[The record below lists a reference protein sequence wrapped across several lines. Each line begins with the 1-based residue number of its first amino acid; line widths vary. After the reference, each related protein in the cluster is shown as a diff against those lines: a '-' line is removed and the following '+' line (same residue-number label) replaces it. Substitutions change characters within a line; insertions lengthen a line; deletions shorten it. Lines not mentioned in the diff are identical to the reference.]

1 VRPRSLVARGL
12 GYYWRTH
19 LAVIAG
25 VATAVAV
32 LAGALLVGD
41 SVRASLRDL
50 VLQRLGHTDDVV
62 VSTNFFREA
71 LAQDVGAHRNFAGRF
86 QAVAPLV
93 MVKGFVT
100 DQESGRR
107 AGQVLVYGVD
117 ERFWRFHD
125 VPAVSALEDRQ
136 AYVSP
141 ALAREIG
148 AATDRAILVRVQR
161 PSDIPLDS
169 LHGRK
174 DNVGRT
180 MRLTVRDVL
189 PASRLGE
196 FALDPT
202 QGDVRAVFLPL
213 ARLQT
218 ELEVGARV
226 NALLVR
232 RAPGGQTTAG
242 SEATADLTAIVKDTA
257 TLEDV
262 GITLALGDDRRTII
276 VGSTAGLLE
285 PRHVEAI
292 EQAMGAGGIR
302 GQPVFSYLANTI
314 RAGDREIPYSLVT
327 ATALDQRIAGTPRDP
342 AAPNDILL
350 TEWAAR
356 DLQAAPG
363 DRVSL
368 EYYLW
373 TDGGQLVTRSADFR
387 LAGIVPTGAGSRD
400 LVPTFPGMSDAP
412 SLEDWDPPF
421 PVDLSRIRPADEQ
434 YWDDYRTTPKAFITY
449 EAGRDLWRS
458 RYGQMTSI
466 RIPAA
471 DPDAAARERDALGTR
486 LRASA
491 DPLALGLMVRAVRAE
506 GLSAS
511 RGATD
516 FGEYFVYFSFFLVV
530 SALLLVSLFFK
541 LGIEQ
546 RAREVGLLRAVGYD
560 TGAVRRLFLGEGIV
574 LASAGSALGVLGAV
588 GYAWLI
594 MTALG
599 TWWVDAVGTTA
610 LSLHVS
616 PVSLVAG
623 AAGGLIAAVV
633 CIWWT
638 LRSLRRV
645 SERSLLAGQVSLA
658 DDGQTT
664 SARPTARLVAAT
676 VLALVGAG
684 LVAGA
689 AAGAIPPAGAFFG
702 AGAALLA
709 ACLCLF
715 AWALRRRSRRAV
727 AGHGWRPVSWL
738 GIRNATYRPGRSVLS
753 AAVIASATFL
763 LIAVDAFRRDGAHA
777 TADPKSGIGGYQV
790 FVETELPVAYT
801 PGAST
806 GDPLN
811 LTSTVGPATWEPFRL
826 LPGDDASC
834 LNLYAPANPRIV
846 SPRDEFL
853 RAGRF
858 AFQGSVATTDA
869 ERENP
874 WLLLL
879 RTEPDG
885 AIPVIA
891 DANSMTYVL
900 HRALGDDFV
909 ITRDGRE
916 IRLRLVAALRD
927 SLFQSELVM
936 GRANFQSLF
945 PDQGGHRVFLIE
957 TAPDRTA
964 AAVSGVEDALAD
976 YGADAVPAADRL
988 AAFHRVENTYLSTFQ
1003 TLGGLGLLLGTV
1015 GLATV
1020 LLRNALERRK
1030 ELALLGA
1037 IGFRRGHF
1045 ATMVLAE
1052 NVVLLAVGLLAGA
1065 AAASLAIAP
1074 AIAARGGRLPLTT
1087 GGLLLLFAVFVA
1099 GVLTSAVAARA
1110 VARAPLLAS
1119 LRSE

>member
-1 VRPRSLVARGL
+1 VNPRSLIARGL

-50 VLQRLGHTDDVV
+50 VLQRLGHTDEVV
-62 VSTNFFREA
+62 VSANFFRDA
-71 LAQDVGAHRNFAGRF
+71 MAQAVSAHPGFTSRF
-86 QAVAPLV
+86 RAVAPLV

-125 VPAVSALEDRQ
+125 AAAVAAIADRE

-174 DNVGRT
+174 DDVGRT
-180 MRLTVRDVL
+180 MRLTVREVL

-196 FALDPT
+196 FALDPA
-202 QGDVRAVFLPL
+202 QGDVRAVFMPL
-213 ARLQT
+213 ARLQA

-232 RAPGGQTTAG
+232 RAGAPA
-242 SEATADLTAIVKDTA
+242 ATASADLAAIVRDTA

-262 GITLALGDDRRTII
+262 GITLTMGDDGRTIV

-302 GQPVFSYLANTI
+302 GQPVFTYLANTI
-314 RAGDREIPYSLVT
+314 RAGDREIPYSLIT
-327 ATALDQRIAGTPRDP
+327 ATDLDRLAVRPPRNATD
-342 AAPNDILL
+342 PNDILL

-356 DLQAAPG
+356 DLRVAPG
-363 DRVSL
+363 ERVSL

-373 TDGGQLVTRSADFR
+373 TDGGQLVTRTAEFR

-421 PVDLSRIRPADEQ
+421 PIDLSRIRPVDEE
-434 YWDDYRTTPKAFITY
+434 YWDDYRTTPKAFVAY

-458 RYGQMTSI
+458 RYGEMTSI
-466 RIPAA
+466 RVAA
-471 DPDAAARERDALGTR
+471 GDADAAARERAALAIR
-486 LRASA
+486 LRESV
-491 DPLALGLMVRAVRAE
+491 DPLALGLMVRAVRDE

-516 FGEYFVYFSFFLVV
+516 FGQYFVYFSFFLVV

-560 TGAVRRLFLGEGIV
+560 TAAVRRLFLGEGLV
-574 LASAGSALGVLGAV
+574 LAGLGSALGVLGAV

-616 PVSLVAG
+616 ATSLLAG
-623 AAGGLIAAVV
+623 AAGGVLATVV

-658 DDGQTT
+658 DDGPPAA
-664 SARPTARLVAAT
+664 ARRHARLVAAL
-676 VLALVGAG
+676 VLAAVGAG

-689 AAGAIPPAGAFFG
+689 AAGAVPPAGAFFG
-702 AGAALLA
+702 AGASMLA

-715 AWALRRRSRRAV
+715 AWALRRRSHHVV
-727 AGHGWRPVSWL
+727 AGRGWRPVSRL
-738 GIRNATYRPGRSVLS
+738 GIRNATYRPGRSVVS

-790 FVETELPVAYT
+790 FVETELPVAYDPAT
-801 PGAST
+801 ST
-806 GDPLN
+806 DDPLN
-811 LTSTVGPATWEPFRL
+811 LAGAVGPATWEAFRL

-858 AFQGSVATTDA
+858 DFQGSLAATDA
-869 ERENP
+869 ERDNP

-879 RTEPDG
+879 RVEADG

-900 HRALGDDFV
+900 HRALGEDIV
-909 ITRDGRE
+909 VTRDGRE
-916 IRLRLVAALRD
+916 VRLRLVAALRD

-936 GRANFQSLF
+936 GRANFQALF
-945 PDQGGHRVFLIE
+945 PDEGGHRVFLIE
-957 TAPDRTA
+957 TPPDRTN
-964 AAVSGVEDALAD
+964 AAVAGVEDALAE
-976 YGADAVPAADRL
+976 YGADAQPAADRL
-988 AAFHRVENTYLSTFQ
+988 AAFHRVENTYLTTFQ
-1003 TLGGLGLLLGTV
+1003 TLGGLGLLLGTI

-1020 LLRNALERRK
+1020 LFRNALERRK

-1037 IGFRRGHF
+1037 VGFRRGHF
-1045 ATMVLAE
+1045 GTMVLAE
-1052 NVVLLAVGLLAGA
+1052 NLVLLAVGLLAGA
-1065 AAASLAIAP
+1065 VAASVAIAP
-1074 AIAARGGRLPLTT
+1074 AVAARGGRWPLTS
-1087 GGLLLLFAVFVA
+1087 GGMLLLFAVFVA
-1099 GVLTSAVAARA
+1099 GVLSSAVAARA
-1110 VARAPLLAS
+1110 VSRAPLLAS